1 MSTYNSIVKNIA
13 KTDNNIFLSYNDN
26 VDGIIK
32 IFFINLLKN
41 EINIKNKFI
50 FFKETL
56 DCFILKG
63 GDIKRQFIDYFCK
76 IQKTYNVLNRFIY
89 NYKYKKSKVVVN
101 TDMYLNELNTNNSNV
116 ISLFDNNL
124 KYLFIASDLI
134 KIIDTAL
141 TNSYMFF
148 SEPLSVK
155 NPYNNL
161 PFNKSVLYNI
171 YFFIRYKTQFYSEL
185 FFKFFSCDF
194 NMYLFKNKNEYL
206 LRDYSIKNF
215 VYKSSNNILIDEIN
229 EMIILYN
236 NYRRHLTDNKNKLIK
251 IDKEFPKEKL
261 IQIMRPYL
269 LLYCISQYSLV
280 QTIKRYNY
288 YLLINKLNK
297 FYSFNPNFGRK
308 KYKISFK
315 YNKNFKKVI
324 SKIIDFDDKHIKFN
338 DNETQ
343 NIRFLIDHLSYHNEY
358 DNTNVTLY
366 EESEDESDN
375 SNNDTESTNSN
386 DNNNDTD
393 NNNNNNHID
402 NNNNN
407 HIDNNN
413 NNDTDNDNN
422 DNDNDNNNN
431 DNDNNNST
439 NNNDNDND
447 DTSDDDTND
456 NIYNTVYYEDED
468 DIDSVS

>member
-56 DCFILKG
+56 DCFMLKG
-63 GDIKRQFIDYFCK
+63 DDTKRQFIDYFCK

-141 TNSYMFF
+141 TNSFMFF

-280 QTIKRYNY
+280 ETIKRYNY

-338 DNETQ
+338 DIETQ
-343 NIRFLIDHLSYHNEY
+343 NTRFLIDHLSYHNEY

-375 SNNDTESTNSN
+375 SNNDTDNNNSN
-386 DNNNDTD
+386 NDTDNNNSNNDTD
-393 NNNNNNHID
+393 NNNNHTD
-402 NNNNN
+402 NNNS
-407 HIDNNN
+407 
-413 NNDTDNDNN
+413 NNDTD
-422 DNDNDNNNN
+422 
-431 DNDNNNST
+431 
-439 NNNDNDND
+439 NNDNDND
-447 DTSDDDTND
+447 DTSDDDTNDNTND